1 MKRLLLPLLAALALP
16 NSVNAEWQIREDGRF
31 KTKFL
36 GCYGD
41 ICQTQFERIN
51 PKPGW
56 EFKGTEIFDCKN
68 LRTRFARNPDPREPK
83 PEWSDVIIGTV
94 GFREFKDICSKNK

>member
-1 MKRLLLPLLAALALP
+1 MQRLLLPLLAALALP
-16 NSVNAEWQIREDGRF
+16 TAVNAKF

-41 ICQTQFERIN
+41 ICQQKLERIN
-51 PKPGW
+51 PKVGW
-56 EFKGTEIFDCKN
+56 EYKRIEIFDCKN
-68 LRTRFARNPDPREPK
+68 LRTRYATNPDPREPK

-94 GFREFKDICSKNK
+94 GFRDFKNICSKNK

>member
-1 MKRLLLPLLAALALP
+1 MKCLLLPLLAALALP
-16 NSVNAEWQIREDGRF
+16 TAVNAEWEIQEGSKF

-41 ICQTQFERIN
+41 ICQQKIERIN
-51 PKPGW
+51 PKVGW
-56 EFKGTEIFDCKN
+56 EYKRIEIFDCKN
-68 LRTRFARNPDPREPK
+68 LRTRYATNPDPREPK

-94 GFREFKDICSKNK
+94 GFRDFKNICSKNK

>member
-1 MKRLLLPLLAALALP
+1 MKRLLIPLLAAIALP
-16 NSVNAEWQIREDGRF
+16 TAVNAEWQIEKDSKF

-41 ICQTQFERIN
+41 ICQQKIERI
-51 PKPGW
+51 KPISGY
-56 EFKGTEIFDCKN
+56 EFKKIEIFDCKN
-68 LRTRFARNPDPREPK
+68 LRTRYATNPDPREPK

-94 GFREFKDICSKNK
+94 GFRDFKNICSKNK